1 MIGTKKAPAGA
12 FGMLHIAC
20 WLGAQRPMQRCA
32 VNTPHQPIADGQLKP
47 SKKRRITGCVS
58 GA

>member
-12 FGMLHIAC
+12 FGMLHLAC
-20 WLGAQRPMQRCA
+20 WLGTLRPVQRCA
-32 VNTPHQPIADGQLKP
+32 VVTPPQPIVDGQLKP

>member
-1 MIGTKKAPAGA
+1 MIGTKKAPEGA

-20 WLGAQRPMQRCA
+20 WLGAQRSVQRYA
-32 VNTPHQPIADGQLKP
+32 VITPHQPIADGQLKP